1 MVFVDCLS
9 QEAELERLHKAREE
23 ELEYVKKKNELEIIR
38 QKQMSDIEIAKI
50 TSVIQSLGAETIQN
64 IASAGQDFQV
74 IVSYNIL
81 RYFQDKLECFKIR
94 F

>member
-1 MVFVDCLS
+1 
-9 QEAELERLHKAREE
+9 
-23 ELEYVKKKNELEIIR
+23 
-38 QKQMSDIEIAKI
+38 MSDVEISKI

-74 IVSYNIL
+74 IISYTIL
-81 RYFQDKLECFKIR
+81 INFYDKLGRFKIM

>member
-1 MVFVDCLS
+1 M
-9 QEAELERLHKAREE
+9 
-23 ELEYVKKKNELEIIR
+23 KKKNELEIIR
-38 QKQMSDIEIAKI
+38 HKQMSDVEISKI

-74 IVSYNIL
+74 IISYTIL
-81 RYFQDKLECFKIR
+81 INFYDKLEHFKIM